1 MSPRIRYVTPARK
14 VQAEFF
20 PVETIDVIN
29 LPPFRCGRYRVGDHI
44 GLVVKT
50 SEENVIIR
58 SVRPQLFSY
67 ADTYYGALENF
78 KSLLVD
84 YYKKLRRRRKTL
96 GANLKRDLEYLESI
110 ITPIH
115 EKT

>member
-1 MSPRIRYVTPARK
+1 
-14 VQAEFF
+14 
-20 PVETIDVIN
+20 VETIEVIS
-29 LPPFRCGRYRVGDHI
+29 LPPFQCGRYRVGDHI
-44 GLVVKT
+44 GLVVKI
-50 SEENVIIR
+50 SEENVIIK

-96 GANLKRDLEYLESI
+96 GANLKCELEYLESI
-110 ITPIH
+110 ITTVH